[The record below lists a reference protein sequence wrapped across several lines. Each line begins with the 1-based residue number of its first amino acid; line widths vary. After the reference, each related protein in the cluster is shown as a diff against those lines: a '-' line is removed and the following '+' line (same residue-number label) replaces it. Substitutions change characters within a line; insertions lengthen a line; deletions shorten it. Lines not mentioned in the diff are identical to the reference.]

1 MVSYLRLK
9 TKTKNHIV
17 KNWVIDGFR
26 IKTGAQGFLLLLLS
40 HGTAFTI
47 WPCSVGYVI
56 NFADFTI
63 FPLWEKI
70 ILGGILLS
78 CIVNK
83 QHMHKCIFSFWRS
96 STYKSQGIDVTVK
109 YSQGSWTGV
118 LGTDVITIPKGID
131 GSYTINIATIFESE
145 NFFLPGVQWHGILG
159 LAYGTLAK
167 VNDLFSCFYH
177 LQWW

>member
-1 MVSYLRLK
+1 MSHWWLQD
-9 TKTKNHIV
+9 KNRSSRFFIIIIITWYCFYNMTLFC
-17 KNWVIDGFR
+17 KDMWSTLQTSLF
-26 IKTGAQGFLLLLLS
+26 FLSL
-40 HGTAFTI
+40 
-47 WPCSVGYVI
+47 
-56 NFADFTI
+56 
-63 FPLWEKI
+63 EKI

-78 CIVNK
+78 CVVNK

-167 VNDLFSCFYH
+167 VNDPFSCFYH